1 MKPLPEIRP
10 PRPLGPLTRALLENR
25 DALLRHI
32 SPKYSLSHKELPV
45 FLFPPPKIACVFC
58 GPWLVTGPLAT
69 LFSWAHGR
77 GETVVWDGRFDAPV
91 HAKADVKKVDN
102 PRGLPTF
109 FARCPLT
116 KPPLS
121 PRAPGE
127 RFVRRA
133 PSNSLRSRS
142 IAAVVT
148 PRPQRNLRLCLA
160 QRLRGQADIT
170 VGATR
175 KISRSPS
182 RLSLSGGRA
191 LLWKCG
197 LGPSAFSCPPAV
209 PPRPR

>member
-1 MKPLPEIRP
+1 M
-10 PRPLGPLTRALLENR
+10 
-25 DALLRHI
+25 
-32 SPKYSLSHKELPV
+32 
-45 FLFPPPKIACVFC
+45 
-58 GPWLVTGPLAT
+58 
-69 LFSWAHGR
+69 
-77 GETVVWDGRFDAPV
+77 VWDGRFDAPV

-109 FARCPLT
+109 FAWCLLT

-160 QRLRGQADIT
+160 QRLRGQANIAAGGGAKFSPLPIAAFPLRGQGFT
-170 VGATR
+170 VEMRPWAVRFQLSSSGSTASTVMPAQR
-175 KISRSPS
+175 MLSSFCGSAPVSVIRWVMSPS
-182 RLSLSGGRA
+182 RPLKKLCSRLI
-191 LLWKCG
+191 L
-197 LGPSAFSCPPAV
+197 V
-209 PPRPR
+209 